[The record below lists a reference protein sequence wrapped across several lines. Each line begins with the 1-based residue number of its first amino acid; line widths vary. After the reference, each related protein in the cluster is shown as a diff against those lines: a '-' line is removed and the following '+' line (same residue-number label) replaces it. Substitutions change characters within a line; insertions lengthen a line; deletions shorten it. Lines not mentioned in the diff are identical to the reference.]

1 MNISTFQTTSL
12 HSHFPS
18 AAEDSMEKPHLGLH
32 KLLSSALSET
42 LAPTTPLP
50 ILFSFCDAVHGTKG
64 LALAMQVPCSLR
76 VAA

>member
-1 MNISTFQTTSL
+1 
-12 HSHFPS
+12 
-18 AAEDSMEKPHLGLH
+18 MEKPHLGLH

-50 ILFSFCDAVHGTKG
+50 ILFSFCGAVHGTKG
-64 LALAMQVPCSLR
+64 FALAMQVPCSLR